1 MKTKKVFI
9 NCSNH
14 PSSKWSEAQ
23 LTAAKAYGE
32 IVDIPFPNVAPELSR
47 YEVVNLAIKLTAQI
61 KSTAF
66 PADIAAVHIM
76 GEMVLTHLVLRFLY
90 MSAITCVAS
99 TTRRIVKELPDGSKV
114 SQFEFVQFREY

>member
-1 MKTKKVFI
+1 MKTTKKFI

-23 LTAAKAYGE
+23 LSAAKAYGE
-32 IVDIPFPNVAPELSR
+32 IVDIPFPNVAPEATTA
-47 YEVVNLAIKLTAQI
+47 EVHDLAFRLFCTISGQGKVGCLV
-61 KSTAF
+61 
-66 PADIAAVHIM
+66 VHIM
-76 GEMVLTHLVLRFLY
+76 GEMTVVHYVVSQLQLAGVP
-90 MSAITCVAS
+90 CVAS